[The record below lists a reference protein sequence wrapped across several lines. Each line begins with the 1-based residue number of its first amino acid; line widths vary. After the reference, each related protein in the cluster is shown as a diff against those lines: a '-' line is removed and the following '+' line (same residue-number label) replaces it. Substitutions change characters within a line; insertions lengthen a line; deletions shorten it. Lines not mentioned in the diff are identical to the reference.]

1 MRGKT
6 RGEGKRFVGGMYQ
19 LVSFFLC
26 HKEKDTS
33 PKDTS

>member
-6 RGEGKRFVGGMYQ
+6 RGEGKRSVGGMYQ
-19 LVSFFLC
+19 LVSFLC